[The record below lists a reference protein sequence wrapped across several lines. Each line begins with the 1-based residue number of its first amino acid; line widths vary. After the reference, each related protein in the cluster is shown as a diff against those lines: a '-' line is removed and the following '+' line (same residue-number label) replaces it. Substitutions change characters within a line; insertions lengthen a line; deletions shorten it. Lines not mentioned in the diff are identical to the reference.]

1 MPNKRTIKG
10 FALLDSS
17 HKIMENV
24 SEWNQLEI
32 YSTWG
37 AAAKQ
42 VNHSHIKIEII
53 PVTIT
58 LHLPTPKK
66 KRK

>member
-1 MPNKRTIKG
+1 
-10 FALLDSS
+10 
-17 HKIMENV
+17 MENV